1 MHLET
6 AADTTML
13 RDTLPR
19 FVNQGAPALG
29 PPRARKKWRK
39 PLLSTRLAG
48 PRGRAAKRAPAA
60 ITQLQ
65 PTGGIKIMPGEQR
78 VTLAFGRDFSDV
90 TPVRGVI
97 MGGGQ
102 HAVQV
107 AVDVE
112 PVDVAG

>member
-1 MHLET
+1 
-6 AADTTML
+6 
-13 RDTLPR
+13 
-19 FVNQGAPALG
+19 
-29 PPRARKKWRK
+29 
-39 PLLSTRLAG
+39 
-48 PRGRAAKRAPAA
+48 
-60 ITQLQ
+60 
-65 PTGGIKIMPGEQR
+65 MPGEQR